1 LEEKLVIKSKISIF
15 SISILTIGGIGSLI
29 LGSFII
35 KNGIEK
41 NGLLFLGIPILLLG
55 IYCFY
60 WLLNFD
66 VLEITKSN
74 FIIKSPFGKIKN
86 IIPLNELKSYNE
98 IKKENAQNVG
108 EPGHMKW
115 KDLTLFGNNFKYKI
129 SSTTYSN
136 YPELRKVITRGLK
149 RNKKSEIE
157 WNRKNG
163 FYYGIGFLIFGI
175 IVCLWLTITSKEISD
190 KIIGGIF
197 GLLFVFYGIYLL
209 NKNKKPTANT
219 VQN

>member
-1 LEEKLVIKSKISIF
+1 
-15 SISILTIGGIGSLI
+15 
-29 LGSFII
+29 
-35 KNGIEK
+35 
-41 NGLLFLGIPILLLG
+41 
-55 IYCFY
+55 
-60 WLLNFD
+60 
-66 VLEITKSN
+66 
-74 FIIKSPFGKIKN
+74 
-86 IIPLNELKSYNE
+86 
-98 IKKENAQNVG
+98 
-108 EPGHMKW
+108 MKW

-197 GLLFVFYGIYLL
+197 SLLFVFYGIYLL
-209 NKNKKPTANT
+209 NKIKKPMPTPYKINCLLFAYLRKSSRIFFVSNYL
-219 VQN
+219 VNLVHKPRN

>member
-1 LEEKLVIKSKISIF
+1 MKENLVIKSKISIF
-15 SISILTIGGIGSLI
+15 SISILLIGGIGAFV

-66 VLEITKSN
+66 VLEITKIKI
-74 FIIKSPFGKIKN
+74 IIKSPLGKVKN
-86 IIPLNELKSYNE
+86 IILLNELKSYNE
-98 IKKENAQNVG
+98 IKKQNAQNIG
-108 EPGHMKW
+108 EPGHLKW
-115 KDLTLFGNNFKYKI
+115 KDLTLFGNNFEYKI

-136 YPELRKVITRGLK
+136 YSELRKVITSGLK

-157 WNRKNG
+157 WNRKNR

-175 IVCLWLTITSKEISD
+175 FVCLWLTITSKEISD

-209 NKNKKPTANT
+209 KKNKKTIVKAL
-219 VQN
+219 

>member
-1 LEEKLVIKSKISIF
+1 M
-15 SISILTIGGIGSLI
+15 
-29 LGSFII
+29 
-35 KNGIEK
+35 
-41 NGLLFLGIPILLLG
+41 
-55 IYCFY
+55 
-60 WLLNFD
+60 NFD
-66 VLEITKSN
+66 VLEITKSE

-98 IKKENAQNVG
+98 IKKKSAQNVG
-108 EPGHMKW
+108 EPGYMKW

-149 RNKKSEIE
+149 RNKKSEKE

-175 IVCLWLTITSKEISD
+175 LTCFWLTITSKEISD

-197 GLLFVFYGIYLL
+197 GSLFVFYGIYLL
-209 NKNKKPTANT
+209 NKNKKPTANN
-219 VQN
+219 VYKK